1 MPNTENTTKLR
12 TGRRGAVVCAPALVI
27 WLTSCAAVGPD
38 YKRPELPA
46 PGQFKEIAAA
56 GGATRAAKPLS
67 DKWWELYAD
76 PKLNELETAA
86 EAANPQLEAAAAR
99 VQQARAFARLAGAN
113 QKPYVSADPTLSRQR
128 QSATRPLQPGSTV
141 IGYTANDF
149 RVPLDVSYEV
159 DFFGRL
165 QRGLESATASAE
177 AEANA
182 FETVRLGLHGDIAAN
197 YFAIREID
205 SEIEIVRNSIQLYK
219 QSLVLVQARFKG
231 GITSELDVT
240 RAQAELAAT
249 ESQAIGLQQ
258 RRANF
263 EYALAVLLG
272 KTPADF
278 SLPSEARSAE
288 PATVPPG
295 LPSELLQRRP
305 DIAQYERILAARS
318 ADIGVA
324 QAQFFPHVTL
334 TGGAGYESSTLSNL
348 LKSGSLIGLIGGALS
363 QPLFDGGRN
372 QAALDRAKAAYD
384 EALAQYKFKVL
395 TAFQEVE
402 TSLAGLRVLA
412 EQSEA
417 QTRAV
422 DWAQKTARISETRY
436 KAGLV
441 TYLDVID
448 AERSALSSQQL
459 LAQLSGQR
467 LAASVSLIKALG
479 GGWQASGERTAQ
491 R

>member
-1 MPNTENTTKLR
+1 MSNTRNTTSTR
-12 TGRRGAVVCAPALVI
+12 GRRPFAAMCAAALTV
-27 WLTSCAAVGPD
+27 LLASCAAVGPN
-38 YKRPELPA
+38 YKRPEVPA
-46 PGQFKEIAAA
+46 PAQFKEIAAA
-56 GGATRAAKPLS
+56 GGATRAAKRLP

-76 PKLNELETAA
+76 PRLNELETAA
-86 EAANPQLEAAAAR
+86 ESANPQIEAAAAR
-99 VQQARAFARLAGAN
+99 VQQARALARLAGAN
-113 QKPYVSADPTLSRQR
+113 QSPYMSADPAVSRQR
-128 QSATRPLQPGSTV
+128 QSSHRPLQPGSNAV
-141 IGYTANDF
+141 GYTANDF
-149 RVPLDVSYEV
+149 RVPLDVSYEL

-182 FETVRLGLHGDIAAN
+182 YETVRLGLHGDIAAN

-205 SEIEIVRNSIQLYK
+205 TEIEIVRNSIELYK
-219 QSLVLVQARFKG
+219 QSLVLVRARFKG

-272 KTPADF
+272 KTPAEF
-278 SLPSEARSAE
+278 SLPFEARSAE

-324 QAQFFPHVTL
+324 QAQFLPHVTL
-334 TGGAGYESSTLSNL
+334 TGGAGYESTTLSNL

-363 QPLFDGGRN
+363 QPIFDGGRN
-372 QAALDRAKAAYD
+372 QAGLDRAKAAYD
-384 EALAQYKFKVL
+384 EALAQYKLKVL

-417 QTRAV
+417 QARAV

-479 GGWQASGERTAQ
+479 GGWQSAPEQAAQ